1 MTLKA
6 TELRKG
12 MVLEKDNDLLLI
24 TEYSHATP
32 GNLRAVIQVKTRSL
46 TTGSNKAFRP
56 AAGDQF
62 EQAYL
67 KKTPSQYLY
76 QEANGDYVFNDQET
90 YEQFMIPKDQ
100 IVDKMWMIKESELID
115 VTFHE
120 EKPISI
126 ELPTTVTLE
135 VTWAEMAVKGNTAT
149 NVKKEAKVETGK
161 MIKVPLHIK
170 EGERIVISTETGEF
184 QKRSQD

>member
-1 MTLKA
+1 
-6 TELRKG
+6 
-12 MVLEKDNDLLLI
+12 
-24 TEYSHATP
+24 
-32 GNLRAVIQVKTRSL
+32 
-46 TTGSNKAFRP
+46 
-56 AAGDQF
+56 
-62 EQAYL
+62 
-67 KKTPSQYLY
+67 
-76 QEANGDYVFNDQET
+76 
-90 YEQFMIPKDQ
+90 MIPKDQ

-115 VTFHE
+115 VTFHGE
-120 EKPISI
+120 NPISI

-184 QKRSQD
+184 QKRAQD